1 MMNSGRRIFGK
12 VLLGAAMG
20 MAALVIVT
28 APAGAVEVG
37 EVAPDFK
44 MPATTG
50 ADIAL
55 SDYKGKKWVFLEF
68 YGADFQPT

>member
-20 MAALVIVT
+20 MAALVIAT
-28 APAGAVEVG
+28 APAGALEVG